1 MTIVLVAEIV
11 QVAILNIHLKT
22 INKMKR
28 FLLLVAVA
36 VFCVNVVEAQSVA
49 ELPKELHTSGWK
61 AGHVQGIAVDSQRK
75 YVYLSFTTM
84 LVKMDMQG
92 NIVGTVTGLLG
103 HLGCLEFNEEDGRVY
118 GSLEYKDDSIGRGI
132 MRHAGVSKQ
141 LETGFYVAIFDV
153 DKITRK
159 GMSAEKDGVMTTV
172 LLKSVVKDYQAKVK
186 DASGKV
192 LEHRHGC
199 SGFDGISFGDAFD
212 GSGKRLLTI
221 AYGIYSDKSRSDNDY
236 QVLLQYDTRKWAKY
250 ESPLSQDNMHHRGPA
265 KPEGK
270 YFVYT
275 GNTNWGVQ
283 NLEYDKDSK
292 RWFLACYRG
301 KKPTYSN
308 FSLYVVDGA
317 KKAEYK
323 PLKGVS
329 YVKRG
334 AVLSLAEGG
343 KVDTYDSTIRGWHNK
358 YGAYG
363 VCALGDGYFYLV
375 SGGKVNRLRTATLHL
390 AKFKGAE
397 DCAFELIK

>member
-1 MTIVLVAEIV
+1 
-11 QVAILNIHLKT
+11 
-22 INKMKR
+22 MKR
-28 FLLLVAVA
+28 FLFFVAVVALSANVA
-36 VFCVNVVEAQSVA
+36 VAQSVA

-84 LVKMDMQG
+84 LVKLDMQG
-92 NIVGTVTGLLG
+92 NVVGTVPGLLG
-103 HLGCLEFNEEDGRVY
+103 HLGCLEFNDEDGRVY

-132 MRHAGVSKQ
+132 MKHAGVSKQ

-186 DASGKV
+186 DPQGKV

-221 AYGIYSDKSRSDNDY
+221 AYGIYSDKNRSDNDY

-292 RWFLACYRG
+292 RWFLACYPG

-308 FSLYVVDGA
+308 FSLFVVDGT
-317 KKAEYK
+317 KVAENK
-323 PLKGVS
+323 SLKGVP
-329 YVKRG
+329 YVRKG
-334 AVLSLAEGG
+334 AVLSLADGG
-343 KVDTYDSTIRGWHNK
+343 KQDAHDAAIRGWHNK
-358 YGAYG
+358 YGAFG
-363 VCALGDGYFYLV
+363 ICALGDGYFYLT
-375 SGGKVNRLRTATLHL
+375 SGGRVKRLRTATLHL
-390 AKFKGAE
+390 AKFKGDP
-397 DCAFELIK
+397 DCAFEYIK